1 MFNWIYILVDIG
13 FVTALFYEYPLYCLP
28 SFFKFWPTHPLPPIS
43 STPTALFVALF
54 HCFNGWLRHIWCVT
68 LLNIMDLHMSILGT
82 IVPPGGP
89 CCVFHT
95 HPPTHTGVNTLTLQY
110 KYILTPP
117 VMCSQQQFLLHWI
130 NNLPIS
136 KFTLHNSIMPCFS
149 KITQLQTDAH
159 QTIRER

>member
-1 MFNWIYILVDIG
+1 MLWIPPILP
-13 FVTALFYEYPLYCLP
+13 TLLFQIL
-28 SFFKFWPTHPLPPIS
+28 TNTPLPPIS
-43 STPTALFVALF
+43 SSPTALFVALF

-89 CCVFHT
+89 CYVFHT
-95 HPPTHTGVNTLTLQY
+95 HPPTHTGVNTLTHPY
-110 KYILTPP
+110 KHILTPP

>member
-1 MFNWIYILVDIG
+1 MN
-13 FVTALFYEYPLYCLP
+13 TPLYCLP
-28 SFFKFWPTHPLPPIS
+28 SFFKFWPTLPLPPIS
-43 STPTALFVALF
+43 SSPTALFVVWF

-68 LLNIMDLHMSILGT
+68 LLNIMDLHPSILGT

-95 HPPTHTGVNTLTLQY
+95 HPPTHTHTGVNTLTHPY
-110 KYILTPP
+110 KYILTQP

-136 KFTLHNSIMPCFS
+136 KFTQFHNALLFKNYSIANRRTPDNQR
-149 KITQLQTDAH
+149 KITFFLCL
-159 QTIRER
+159 